1 MGIHEFK
8 IHHSEIHILNF
19 LPMDVEKDDFNEGD
33 ATQILIEIETETE
46 IIRTLKTVTIFTL
59 VLNLPSKS

>member
-1 MGIHEFK
+1 
-8 IHHSEIHILNF
+8 
-19 LPMDVEKDDFNEGD
+19 MDVEKDDFNEGD